1 MWWDTFLLFTLYLA
15 ACTVFFIFFNKLSK
29 SVKLIGYAVLAG
41 FLINLS
47 AVCLIYIFNF
57 KNNLFLFHLLTL
69 LQYLLFSMSY
79 FYHLN
84 NFNIRKFILIS
95 VPFFVISSIILSLFV
110 EPLNEY
116 NSYSV
121 SLSNLLIGF
130 ITLFYFIEIF
140 LKPNIKRIEFEPMF
154 WISSGLLFVS
164 FGNFLVQGFM
174 NYLIKNAGDYA
185 LQVYWIH
192 EFLNFLFLITFIIG
206 IMSQYVNVSNNGF
219 ETL

>member
-1 MWWDTFLLFTLYLA
+1 
-15 ACTVFFIFFNKLSK
+15 
-29 SVKLIGYAVLAG
+29 
-41 FLINLS
+41 
-47 AVCLIYIFNF
+47 
-57 KNNLFLFHLLTL
+57 
-69 LQYLLFSMSY
+69 
-79 FYHLN
+79 
-84 NFNIRKFILIS
+84 
-95 VPFFVISSIILSLFV
+95 
-110 EPLNEY
+110 
-116 NSYSV
+116 
-121 SLSNLLIGF
+121 
-130 ITLFYFIEIF
+130 
-140 LKPNIKRIEFEPMF
+140 MF